1 MRINTLQQLDDLC
14 DNIYI
19 AHTKVQINKFLKTTT
34 HNIYININEFTNLS
48 HNDYIMKVLY
58 SAFKVHNCL
67 EITLGASNGMF
78 TIGLHMS
85 ILYY

>member
-1 MRINTLQQLDDLC
+1 MRVNTIQQLKDLC

-19 AHTKVQINKFLKTTT
+19 AHTKVQINKFLKNTTY
-34 HNIYININEFTNLS
+34 NIYINIKEFTKLL

-58 SAFKVHNCL
+58 SAFKQHNCL

-85 ILYY
+85 VLY

>member
-1 MRINTLQQLDDLC
+1 MRIKTIEQLNELC

-19 AHTKVQINKFLKTTT
+19 AHTKVQINKFLNTTT

-48 HNDYIMKVLY
+48 QNDYIMKVLY
-58 SAFKVHNCL
+58 SAFKQHDCL
-67 EITLGASNGMF
+67 EISLGASNGMF

-85 ILYY
+85 ILLY